1 MKKLFFSCLI
11 LLIVSI
17 TLLASNNKPESK
29 NNPANPLMLKFNQM
43 IDFSNLSSAN
53 INEAAEVTIEKAKND
68 LTKIYNV
75 KKEDRN
81 FDNTML
87 ALDDIYNEV
96 NNVYGVVYLM
106 GNVLVDDDTR
116 KAANEGISSFQ
127 KFLTDISLDE
137 NLYIAVKDY
146 SKTDEAKNLT
156 GYKKKFVDDTIRD
169 FERNGFALSKE
180 KREELK
186 TIQNKISDLSLLFN
200 KNIAEYKDSLIVD
213 ESEIDGLPD
222 DYKNAY
228 RTENG
233 NYKIELSY
241 PSYKPFMKFAK
252 SEKARKELY
261 IKYTNRA
268 ADKNLEVLKDVLIE
282 RKKMA
287 ALLGYDS
294 YARYRVG
301 DRMAKSPEAV
311 WKFENNLAEKVKA
324 KARKDY
330 DELLEVKRDY
340 LNDKTVS
347 VIEPWES
354 SFYDNLLLKQKYDL
368 DQNEVKEYFEL
379 NNVLDG
385 FFQISQHLFG
395 VKFEEIKNASVW
407 QKDVR
412 AFNVLQDGKVIS
424 RFYLDLFPRA
434 NKFSHAASFPMISGK
449 ETINGYQMPVAA
461 LVCNFPKPTEDEPSL
476 MPHSDAETF
485 FHEFGHVLHAVLTEA
500 KLSSLAGTSVA
511 RDFVEAPSQLLE
523 NWVWNYDALKLFAKH
538 YKTGKV
544 MPKELFDKM
553 YAAKNVGSG
562 LSTLQQIFYGTIDF
576 TYHDKYNPEGNE
588 STTDVLK
595 SLQNKITFY
604 PYLEGTHMQ
613 AAFGHLMGYSAGYYG
628 YLWALVYAQD
638 MFSVFEKN
646 GIMNEEVGK
655 RYRQVILSKGGS
667 EKEINMV
674 EEFLGRP
681 PNDEAY
687 LKSLGL

>member
-17 TLLASNNKPESK
+17 TLLASNNKLESK

-485 FHEFGHVLHAVLTEA
+485 FHEFGHVLHCC
-500 KLSSLAGTSVA
+500 
-511 RDFVEAPSQLLE
+511 
-523 NWVWNYDALKLFAKH
+523 
-538 YKTGKV
+538 
-544 MPKELFDKM
+544 
-553 YAAKNVGSG
+553 
-562 LSTLQQIFYGTIDF
+562 IDR
-576 TYHDKYNPEGNE
+576 
-588 STTDVLK
+588 S
-595 SLQNKITFY
+595 KI
-604 PYLEGTHMQ
+604 
-613 AAFGHLMGYSAGYYG
+613 
-628 YLWALVYAQD
+628 V
-638 MFSVFEKN
+638 
-646 GIMNEEVGK
+646 
-655 RYRQVILSKGGS
+655 
-667 EKEINMV
+667 
-674 EEFLGRP
+674 FLGWNFCCQRFC
-681 PNDEAY
+681 
-687 LKSLGL
+687 